1 MKKLIALMA
10 MAVSVITSGNVL
22 AHGDK
27 PQHGGVVSS
36 ANDLSFELVNS
47 DGKAV
52 VYVTD
57 HGHPFDTAGATGK
70 LTVLNGGKKSE
81 VPLEAA
87 GNNTLTTKGEA
98 KMARGSKAVAAV
110 TFADKTTVNVR
121 FSVK

>member
-10 MAVSVITSGNVL
+10 MAVSVITSDNVL

-47 DGKAV
+47 DGKTI

-57 HGHPFDTAGATGK
+57 HGQPFNTAGATGK
-70 LTVLNGGKKSE
+70 LTILNGDKKSE
-81 VPLEAA
+81 VPLDAG
-87 GNNTLTTKGEA
+87 GNNTLATKGEA
-98 KMARGSKAVAAV
+98 KITKGSKAVAAV

-121 FSVK
+121 FAMK

>member
-1 MKKLIALMA
+1 MA
-10 MAVSVITSGNVL
+10 MAVSVIASGNVL

-52 VYVTD
+52 VHVTD
-57 HGHPFDTAGATGK
+57 HGQPFNTAGATGK
-70 LTVLNGGKKSE
+70 LTILNGDKKSE

-87 GNNTLTTKGEA
+87 GNNTLITKGEA

-110 TFADKTTVNVR
+110 TFANKTTVNVR